1 MLFVE
6 KAAEEELIT
15 DAYQLPGQKQ
25 DANKQRKLRLVV
37 DFRHV
42 NSRIKALNTCWPSPT
57 IFQMLGQLHNARF
70 VSTMDISQGFFHY
83 ALDKSSKHLTA
94 FAYGDA
100 VFQFERLPQG
110 LSCSSKLMQYK
121 MCSFVK
127 KHQLQGVSIYI
138 DNNSMQLHW
147 RNTN

>member
-1 MLFVE
+1 ME

-15 DAYQLPGQKQ
+15 DVNQLPGQKQ
-25 DANKQRKLRLVV
+25 DTNKQRKLRLVV

-83 ALDKSSKHLTA
+83 ALDESSKNISRLLHTEM
-94 FAYGDA
+94 
-100 VFQFERLPQG
+100 QFFN
-110 LSCSSKLMQYK
+110 SKDYRK
-121 MCSFVK
+121 V
-127 KHQLQGVSIYI
+127 
-138 DNNSMQLHW
+138 
-147 RNTN
+147 